1 MYDETM
7 LPDPVRM
14 GVFQLARS
22 ADDSQRRFMKQ
33 LAERQREPNRGE
45 TSVEDAEEFFRDRQ
59 DAVNFLKQLGEA
71 GCGNFF
77 TGRRGRPTRIEW
89 ATCGAIP
96 VAKTFLQAADQ
107 VPAAD
112 VSGLTTGTAPSPLP
126 STQTLPAKLHP
137 HTFLLRPELT
147 LTLQLPLNL
156 TKEEANRLADF
167 IRALPF

>member
-1 MYDETM
+1 MHDETL
-7 LPDPVRM
+7 LPDSIRA
-14 GVFQLARS
+14 GVSQLARL
-22 ADDSQRRFMKQ
+22 ADESQRRFMQQ

-96 VAKTFLQAADQ
+96 IAKAFLQATDQ
-107 VPAAD
+107 VSTGDA
-112 VSGLTTGTAPSPLP
+112 SGLGPGTAPSPLP
-126 STQTLPAKLHP
+126 FTHALPTELHP